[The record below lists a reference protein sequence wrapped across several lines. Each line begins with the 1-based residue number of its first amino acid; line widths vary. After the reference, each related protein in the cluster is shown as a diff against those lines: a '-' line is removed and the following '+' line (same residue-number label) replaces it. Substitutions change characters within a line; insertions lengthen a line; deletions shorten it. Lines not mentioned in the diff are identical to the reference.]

1 MPESRNHEARAEQI
15 IGVRFR
21 LKASADEVVA
31 RLLEAVRRTDL
42 SLLKVRGDGVRVY
55 PFGGRNPAWG
65 ASSWRAELFWHSPA
79 LKLEW
84 PLEDFLVRAELLLD
98 SPAGLRLER
107 GRGQR
112 SPLIRG
118 DQFCIAGVVQRRSK
132 TRGRWKSMGWRVN
145 WRS

>member
-1 MPESRNHEARAEQI
+1 MPESRDHEARAEQI

-21 LKASADEVVA
+21 LKASADEVIP
-31 RLLEAVRRTDL
+31 RLLDAVRRTDL

-55 PFGGRNPAWG
+55 PVGGRNPAWS

-79 LKLEW
+79 LRLEW
-84 PLEDFLVRAELLLD
+84 HLEDFLVRAELWLD
-98 SPAGLRLER
+98 SPGGVRLER

-112 SPLIRG
+112 SPLIRS
-118 DQFCIAGVVQRRSK
+118 DQSYIAGVAQLRSE
-132 TRGRWKSMGWRVN
+132 TQGRWKSLARRVD